1 MANLLDLPPELVIQ
15 VITESLPEGFE
26 SLALSCKAI
35 HQLCKPF
42 IEHHNLLR
50 TQILL
55 ERIADE
61 PIVARYIQ
69 HASFFSDGHPFAS
82 PVADPVCGS
91 PIAALFAD
99 SFYLRDAGLDW
110 REYHA
115 LIAADYAITAARPFS
130 QHAAAFILT
139 LLPNL
144 KSLELPEL
152 WDPTDSSDKLLNTVV
167 IKARQLNTAPQQ
179 QYSSSLAQIASLK
192 SCVDWAH
199 DPFRIRVL
207 PFLALP
213 KLRCYEGPTPEAVS
227 TSSLG
232 DVVFGEK
239 LEIAWML
246 GYPIEEPAMADLL
259 RSARRLRTFVY
270 TPGRMR
276 DIQNWD
282 ICRFLHMVDRA
293 AGSRLERLSISSGS
307 MMEPGHVS
315 LRGFQRL
322 QKLRLPL
329 GFFECIISYAASRI
343 NKSVEDL
350 TDSDIETLEV
360 KLGDL
365 IPASVPKLELCNVRR
380 VSNHGKVL
388 KVLFHG
394 FSAMKASQL
403 PALEKV
409 VFLNLQEWM
418 SPGCKSASEKLLSKN
433 EPTGVVITIDDDS
446 PSFYNAEWRGQLDY
460 W

>member
-1 MANLLDLPPELVIQ
+1 MANLLDLPPELVVQ

-50 TQILL
+50 TQFRTFRYDFVPTPVPQDPLWRPIYHAYTLL
-55 ERIADE
+55 ERIAEE

-69 HASFFSDGHPFAS
+69 HASFFEDGHPFVS
-82 PVADPVCGS
+82 PIADPVCGS

-115 LIAADYAITAARPFS
+115 LIAADYAITGARPFSQRPFS

-152 WDPTDSSDKLLNTVV
+152 WDPTDSSDKLINTVV

-179 QYSSSLAQIASLK
+179 QYSSSLAQIANLK
-192 SCVDWAH
+192 SCA
-199 DPFRIRVL
+199 
-207 PFLALP
+207 
-213 KLRCYEGPTPEAVS
+213 
-227 TSSLG
+227 
-232 DVVFGEK
+232 
-239 LEIAWML
+239 
-246 GYPIEEPAMADLL
+246 
-259 RSARRLRTFVY
+259 
-270 TPGRMR
+270 GRMR
-276 DIQNWD
+276 DIQNWY
-282 ICRFLHMVDRA
+282 ICRFLHMVERA
-293 AGSRLERLSISSGS
+293 AGSRLERLCISCGS

-322 QKLRLPL
+322 QQLILPL

-350 TDSDIETLEV
+350 TDRDMETLDV

-365 IPASVPKLELCNVRR
+365 IPASVTELELRNVRH

-394 FSAMKASQL
+394 FSAMKASRL

-409 VFLNLQEWM
+409 LFLNLQEWM
-418 SPGCKSASEKLLSKN
+418 SPGCKSASEQLISEN
-433 EPTGVVITIDDDS
+433 EPNGVVITID
-446 PSFYNAEWRGQLDY
+446 YNSSLFHNGKWRGQLDY
-460 W
+460 